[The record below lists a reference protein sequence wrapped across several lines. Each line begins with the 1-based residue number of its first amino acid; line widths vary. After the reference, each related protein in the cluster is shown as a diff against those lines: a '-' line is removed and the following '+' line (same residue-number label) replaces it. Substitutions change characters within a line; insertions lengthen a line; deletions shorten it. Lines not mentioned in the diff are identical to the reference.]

1 VFGCSEAEHPEPA
14 WHLEGGTMNC
24 LQLIENVEKQA
35 SEGIKFPVAE
45 AKEVQQQLLQCL
57 DEGKITRAQYN
68 AVLELIK
75 LDDSR

>member
-1 VFGCSEAEHPEPA
+1 M
-14 WHLEGGTMNC
+14 TC
-24 LQLIENVEKQA
+24 LQLIESVEKQA

-45 AKEVQQQLLQCL
+45 GKAVQQQLLQCV

-68 AVLELIK
+68 AAMELIK

>member
-1 VFGCSEAEHPEPA
+1 M
-14 WHLEGGTMNC
+14 TC

-45 AKEVQQQLLQCL
+45 GKEVQQQLLQCL
-57 DEGKITRAQYN
+57 NEGKITRAQYN